1 MSDWRRNCGGARW
14 LGLGLGLGLESWLG
28 LEPWLGL
35 ESGLGLA
42 LRPTLALSLY
52 RLPGARAGGNS
63 LNGTEACMYRRGP
76 RVRVSRV
83 RVKGAVG
90 VGLG

>member
-1 MSDWRRNCGGARW
+1 M
-14 LGLGLGLGLESWLG
+14 
-28 LEPWLGL
+28 
-35 ESGLGLA
+35 
-42 LRPTLALSLY
+42 
-52 RLPGARAGGNS
+52 
-63 LNGTEACMYRRGP
+63 NGTEACMYRRGP